1 MRNLDKSKVVR
12 NRLNDRENSKNYKL
26 NQQHS
31 ANTGD
36 LITVQDRA
44 DSSLMKNQ
52 YKNILEH
59 TLEIN
64 KTQTSK
70 KDDINWYCSLR

>member
-1 MRNLDKSKVVR
+1 MLSNYDKYQDLWMRNLEKSKEVR
-12 NRLNDRENSKNYKL
+12 NRCNDRGISKNYKYNL
-26 NQQHS
+26 LHS

-52 YKNILEH
+52 YKNILVH

-64 KTQTSK
+64 KTQTT
-70 KDDINWYCSLR
+70 